1 MRMQR
6 SKRPDM
12 NRRDSHMPPA
22 DAVRERIH
30 PEQQGGRIREILEET
45 VEGCAVRD
53 KAEQIGEH
61 EQVRRTLESGKVF
74 LNESGKLISQGL
86 QSGTEKM
93 MENEKI
99 ASVVNKAGKKLDSIR
114 EDERVQEGM
123 DKLRDTAGKTAERI
137 QRFFN
142 KKR

>member
-1 MRMQR
+1 
-6 SKRPDM
+6 M

-45 VEGCAVRD
+45 VEGCERVAGAVRN

-99 ASVVNKAGKKLDSIR
+99 ASVVNKAGEKLDSIR
-114 EDERVQEGM
+114 
-123 DKLRDTAGKTAERI
+123 
-137 QRFFN
+137 
-142 KKR
+142 

>member
-1 MRMQR
+1 
-6 SKRPDM
+6 M

-45 VEGCAVRD
+45 VEGCERVAGAVRD
-53 KAEQIGEH
+53 KA

-99 ASVVNKAGKKLDSIR
+99 ASVVNKAGEKLDSIR

>member
-1 MRMQR
+1 
-6 SKRPDM
+6 M

-45 VEGCAVRD
+45 VEGCERVAGVVRD

-99 ASVVNKAGKKLDSIR
+99 ASVVNKAGEKLDSIR
-114 EDERVQEGM
+114 EDERVQEGL

>member
-1 MRMQR
+1 MNSKAAGYGR
-6 SKRPDM
+6 SWKRPWKAA
-12 NRRDSHMPPA
+12 RRVA
-22 DAVRERIH
+22 
-30 PEQQGGRIREILEET
+30 G
-45 VEGCAVRD
+45 AVRD

-99 ASVVNKAGKKLDSIR
+99 ASVVNKAGEKARLDQGR
-114 EDERVQEGM
+114 
-123 DKLRDTAGKTAERI
+123 
-137 QRFFN
+137 
-142 KKR
+142 

>member
-1 MRMQR
+1 M
-6 SKRPDM
+6 
-12 NRRDSHMPPA
+12 
-22 DAVRERIH
+22 
-30 PEQQGGRIREILEET
+30 
-45 VEGCAVRD
+45 EGCERVAGAVRD

-99 ASVVNKAGKKLDSIR
+99 ASVVNKAGEKLDSIR

-123 DKLRDTAGKTAERI
+123 DKLRDTAGRPLSASRRASSI
-137 QRFFN
+137 

>member
-1 MRMQR
+1 MIPICRRQTLYASASILNSKAAGYGR
-6 SKRPDM
+6 SWKRPW
-12 NRRDSHMPPA
+12 
-22 DAVRERIH
+22 
-30 PEQQGGRIREILEET
+30 
-45 VEGCAVRD
+45 
-53 KAEQIGEH
+53 KAASESQAPYGTRQIGEH

-99 ASVVNKAGKKLDSIR
+99 ASVVNKAGEKLDSIR

-123 DKLRDTAGKTAERI
+123 DKLRDTVGKTAERI

>member
-1 MRMQR
+1 M
-6 SKRPDM
+6 
-12 NRRDSHMPPA
+12 
-22 DAVRERIH
+22 
-30 PEQQGGRIREILEET
+30 
-45 VEGCAVRD
+45 EGCERVAGAVRD

-86 QSGTEKM
+86 RSGTEKM

-99 ASVVNKAGKKLDSIR
+99 ASVVNKAGEKLDSIR

-137 QRFFN
+137 QRFFH

>member
-1 MRMQR
+1 
-6 SKRPDM
+6 M

-30 PEQQGGRIREILEET
+30 PEQQGGRIREIL
-45 VEGCAVRD
+45 
-53 KAEQIGEH
+53 
-61 EQVRRTLESGKVF
+61 
-74 LNESGKLISQGL
+74 NESGKLISQGL
-86 QSGTEKM
+86 RSGTEKM

-99 ASVVNKAGKKLDSIR
+99 ASVVNKAGEKLDSIR

>member
-1 MRMQR
+1 
-6 SKRPDM
+6 
-12 NRRDSHMPPA
+12 
-22 DAVRERIH
+22 
-30 PEQQGGRIREILEET
+30 
-45 VEGCAVRD
+45 
-53 KAEQIGEH
+53 H

-99 ASVVNKAGKKLDSIR
+99 ASVVNKAGEKLDSIR

>member
-1 MRMQR
+1 
-6 SKRPDM
+6 M

-22 DAVRERIH
+22 D
-30 PEQQGGRIREILEET
+30 
-45 VEGCAVRD
+45 AVRD

-99 ASVVNKAGKKLDSIR
+99 ASVVNKAGEKLDSIR

-137 QRFFN
+137 QRFFS